1 MKSKFSTR
9 LIATTTVAAHVA
21 AMLSGV
27 AHADTPAGA
36 VAANA
41 NTQVYLAPNGVPV
54 VNIANPNSKG
64 ISHNQYTQYN
74 VDSRG
79 LVLNNGTVDQVSRQS
94 QLAGST
100 ISNLNLQSAASV
112 ILNEVVSSNR
122 STLAG
127 YTEVLGSKADVIVAN
142 PFGIT
147 CNGCGFI
154 NTDRA
159 TLTTGTPTF
168 GSAGELGFR
177 VNGGD
182 VLISGAGLNGADQNF
197 FNIITRTLK
206 VDGQVNARSLD
217 VLTGTNAWDYA
228 TGSATPIAGSGGAP
242 TYAVD
247 STALG
252 GIYANRIRI
261 ISSEAGVGV
270 RMLGDVAASGDD
282 FTLNAAGKIELLGR
296 VSAQRDAEVLYFGG
310 ASGGAGAIT
319 LGGAPVSAGR
329 NLSVE
334 GGAGGVTLSEGAL
347 NAGAALDI
355 SGASLADS
363 SQSSAARFGGTFTSL
378 DVAGSANIAGS
389 VWGAGGALSVDA
401 GSLKLTGANTR
412 FYSFSNPGA
421 ATSALALRAHSGD
434 LDLGVANITTPAQLF
449 LNADQG
455 SVLIGAGANPVQAT
469 QITVRAG
476 VAVSNA
482 GSVLAAN
489 GLSIDRS
496 GGTTVTLSNTG
507 RLQGGAVTLGSTP
520 GAVDLQNGASGTVLA
535 DTLAV
540 QAGQLHNSG
549 FIQSAHGASITA
561 NSLSN
566 DTATAKFLTSTQ
578 AGSASVINVS
588 GAFDN
593 VGTMN
598 GTSALQISA
607 GTLNNAAGGTVSSQS
622 SLAVLTTAG
631 LVNNGTLEA
640 SSGLSLNASDIT
652 NGGHLMTAGALS
664 ADAQGFTNTGSVES
678 ADTLSLTTQSVTNGG
693 SLKTTGAL
701 NVGTQSF
708 NNSGSVESTGA
719 LGLTTQSLAN
729 TGSVKTAGALSLNTQ
744 GFTNSGSVESG
755 GTLGVAAQ
763 NLTNGGTLK
772 TAGILNLTAASLT
785 NNASIEA
792 GSTLNL
798 TAPDVTNNGSIT
810 TAGALTL
817 TASTLANTASIAA
830 GGPLNLVAP
839 SITNSGSIKTAA
851 ALSVTAS
858 TLTNTATLEAG
869 GPLDL
874 IAPSITNSGS
884 VKTAG
889 RLSISQGSAGSPDT
903 RQLTNAGT
911 GQLLANTLA
920 VNAGAISNS
929 GLIQATSGSVFN
941 AVSLNNATSGSKIIF
956 STATDKASTLSF
968 SGAVASFGVLHS
980 FGDLSIAAGSIQNSG
995 SAGLSSLGALSLAS
1009 STGDITNA
1017 GLIYGAGSLAVS
1029 SPLHAFIN
1037 PGNVVSGIP
1046 ASGAG
1051 NMTFNVDTFTNT
1063 GVITSEGDMLINA
1076 RVFQNDPATGAA
1088 GLPTIVWGPDTIRE
1102 PTTDSGC
1109 TQYQNVGLFDI
1120 CVQTTTYS
1128 VPVFHQIGDSGD
1140 FHCNDPVGHTG
1151 CAHSRVY
1158 EVFYTSEQQLVGG
1171 NLPTTMTQLIA
1182 NRNFTLNYTGSA
1194 RNVAS
1199 IISGDNVTIQGVGG
1213 GAGAFQNQD
1222 FHLEQ
1227 RRDRKVIWV
1236 RSTNGDSYRV
1246 PLDQAQYD
1254 VMTDVNADEPGG
1266 NVVWYIVPDQM
1277 NAPLTYLAGLNAAYV
1292 TDSDQY
1298 QVVPGTSTSA
1308 GIFARNLASY
1318 HGPALNVQAGMKST
1332 NVSRTTVL
1340 QSPDSGAGSGF
1351 GAGAGA
1357 GSGAGSGAGQGAGS
1371 GAGANI
1377 PTPASP
1383 TGLNLSLPT
1392 SPNGFF
1398 VPAKGSG
1405 AAFLIETN
1413 PLFTSGDA
1421 LGSNYLAGLL
1431 GYNVDTLEKRLG
1443 DANYEAKLIREQ
1455 LIAQTGSNILTGYAN
1470 EQAQIKGLMDNAS
1483 TELGNLGL
1491 TFGKPLTA
1499 EQAASLKQDLVWME
1513 ERVVS
1518 GQKVLVPVVYLAAA
1532 TRDEVSTGAVISAKN
1547 VSISGGALTNTGGT
1561 IKAGELLTVETT
1573 GNITNRSGTIS
1584 GNNVVLR
1591 STDGSVVNETIAT
1604 TTGNDTFRT
1613 TDIGDTA
1620 VISAKNGLTIDAAK
1634 DVTVKGAVVN
1644 AGGSASIA
1652 AGGNVVVDTIQD
1664 RTATSTASSSSGTI
1678 FSGGSSSTSTNTQE
1692 TKQIGSLV
1700 NAGSNL
1706 TIKSGGDTTIGGSQV
1721 NAGGNADVR
1730 AGGNLNLVDRQDEK
1744 TVTTRTESS
1753 GKFTSDGSSVG
1764 LESSAVTNT
1773 KSSSTSVGSSIS
1785 AGGNANLQ
1793 AGQTVTVKGSDVDA
1807 VGNLSVSGKDIK
1819 VLAGTNT
1826 TTDTTHEERSSTTL
1840 GGTANA
1846 DTVGAAVTYTTSTSD
1861 TSTTTNTARGSTL
1874 RSGGDL
1880 TRNATGT
1887 ITDVGTQID
1896 AGGNFAQKATTI
1908 DSRAAENTTTTT
1920 SSSQSKSYSVGTSID
1935 YGVGTA
1941 VSDGQNGSTAGAVSA
1956 SSGPTA
1962 GTNIKY
1968 HSEESSSNSA
1978 SSKAV
1983 VSTIKVGGKVSSE
1996 SSGSTT
2002 LEGTQITSGGDA
2014 NIAAR
2019 DLNIKAAKDTRTSSE
2034 SASHI
2039 DAGYRGSV
2047 DVTGTPS
2054 GTLSGGYG
2062 DSSKES
2068 AESKAV
2074 VGTIKSGGNVNVRTT
2089 GDTRLEGT
2097 QIQSKGDTNIDAGG
2111 NVTVDAARNTS
2122 SASASSFDATGSVTV
2137 GKGNAG
2143 VSGTLNTSDSSSKSS
2158 QAVTGSVAAGG
2169 NLNVRAGKDVKTEGT
2184 DLSAGKDAKVSA
2196 GGTVDMK
2203 DAVSTSESQSESM
2216 SASVSLSGSKGSG
2229 SGKGGKGGSRRT
2241 EPGKGDPG
2249 NVLGGGGFSS
2259 SSDASSTTTS
2269 KVSTVKAGGAVA
2281 VEEKGKPK
2289 APVAEKPGAA
2299 PPADAAK

>member
-1 MKSKFSTR
+1 MKRKLSTR
-9 LIATTTVAAHVA
+9 LIAATTVAAHVA

-27 AHADTPAGA
+27 ARADTPAGA
-36 VAANA
+36 VAATA
-41 NTQVYLAPNGVPV
+41 STQVYLAPNGVPV
-54 VNIANPNSKG
+54 VNIANPNARG

-79 LVLNNGTVDQVSRQS
+79 IVLNNGTVEQVSRQS
-94 QLAGST
+94 QLAGNV
-100 ISNLNLQSAASV
+100 ISNVNLQSAASV
-112 ILNEVVSSNR
+112 ILNEVVSPNR

-159 TLTTGTPTF
+159 TLTTGAPTF

-182 VLISGAGLNGADQNF
+182 VLISGAGLNAGDQNF
-197 FNIITRTLK
+197 FNIITRALK
-206 VDGQVNARSLD
+206 VNGQVNARSLD

-228 TGSATPIAGSGGAP
+228 TGSATPIAGSGSAP
-242 TYAVD
+242 TFAMD

-261 ISSEAGVGV
+261 VSTEAGVGV
-270 RMLGDVAASGDD
+270 RALGDMAASSDD

-296 VSAQRDAEVLYFGG
+296 VSAQRDVEVAYSGN
-310 ASGGAGAIT
+310 ASGGVGAIT
-319 LGGAPVSAGR
+319 VGGLPVSAAR
-329 NLSVE
+329 NLTLA
-334 GGAGGVTLSEGAL
+334 GGAGGIALSDGAL
-347 NAGAALDI
+347 NAGSALSL
-355 SGASLADS
+355 SGASLSDS
-363 SQSSAARFGGTFTSL
+363 SQSSVARFGGTVTSV
-378 DVAGSANIAGS
+378 DVAGAANIAGS

-401 GSLKLTGANTR
+401 GSVSLTGANTR
-412 FYSFSNPGA
+412 LYSFSNSSA
-421 ATSALALRAHSGD
+421 ATSSLALRAHSGD
-434 LDLGVANITTPAQLF
+434 LDLGDANITTPAQL
-449 LNADQG
+449 LLASDRG

-469 QITVRAG
+469 DITVRAG

-482 GSVLAAN
+482 GSILAAN

-496 GGTTVTLSNTG
+496 GDASIALSNTG
-507 RLQGGAVTLGSTP
+507 LLQGGAVTVGATP
-520 GAVDLQNGASGTVLA
+520 GAVDLQNGASGTILA
-535 DTLAV
+535 ESLAV
-540 QAGQLHNSG
+540 QAGELRNSG
-549 FIQSAHGASITA
+549 LIQSAHGASIA
-561 NSLSN
+561 AGSFSN
-566 DTATAKFLTSTQ
+566 DTATARFLSSTQ
-578 AGSASVINVS
+578 AGSASVITVS

-593 VGTMN
+593 AGTVS

-607 GTLNNAAGGTVSSQS
+607 SNLNNAAGGTVSSQS
-622 SLAVLTTAG
+622 SLAVLTSADV
-631 LVNNGTLEA
+631 VNDGMLDA
-640 SSGLSLNASDIT
+640 SKGLSLNASSVT
-652 NGGHLMTAGALS
+652 NRGQLRTAGALS
-664 ADAQGFTNTGSVES
+664 LDAQDFTNAGSVES
-678 ADTLSLTTQSVTNGG
+678 ADTL
-693 SLKTTGAL
+693 
-701 NVGTQSF
+701 
-708 NNSGSVESTGA
+708 
-719 LGLTTQSLAN
+719 GLTTGSL
-729 TGSVKTAGALSLNTQ
+729 
-744 GFTNSGSVESG
+744 
-755 GTLGVAAQ
+755 
-763 NLTNGGTLK
+763 
-772 TAGILNLTAASLT
+772 
-785 NNASIEA
+785 
-792 GSTLNL
+792 
-798 TAPDVTNNGSIT
+798 
-810 TAGALTL
+810 
-817 TASTLANTASIAA
+817 
-830 GGPLNLVAP
+830 
-839 SITNSGSIKTAA
+839 
-851 ALSVTAS
+851 
-858 TLTNTATLEAG
+858 
-869 GPLDL
+869 
-874 IAPSITNSGS
+874 TNSGS

-889 RLSISQGSAGSPDT
+889 TLNASTQSLVNSGSVESAGALSLTTQSLGNTGSVKSGSTLTLNASNLTNTASIEAGGSLELVAPTITNSGTIKTAGRLAISQGAAGSPDT
-903 RQLTNAGT
+903 RQLTNADT
-911 GQLLANTLA
+911 GKLLANTLSID
-920 VNAGAISNS
+920 AGVISNS
-929 GLIQATSGSVFN
+929 GLIQAASGSTFN
-941 AVSLNNATSGSKIIF
+941 AVSLNNATDSAKIIF
-956 STATDKASTLSF
+956 STATDKAGTVTLA
-968 SGAVASFGVLHS
+968 GALANFGVLHS
-980 FGDLSIAAGSIQNSG
+980 FGDLSITAGSIQNSG

-1017 GLIYGAGSLAVS
+1017 GLVYGAGSLAVS
-1029 SPLHAFIN
+1029 TPLHAFIN
-1037 PGNVVSGIP
+1037 PGNVISGVA
-1046 ASGAG
+1046 ASGVG
-1051 NMTFNVDTFTNT
+1051 NMAFNVDTFTNT

-1076 RVFQNDPATGAA
+1076 RVFQNDPATGTA

-1102 PTTDSGC
+1102 PTTDTGC
-1109 TQYQNVGLFDI
+1109 TQYQNVGFFDI
-1120 CVQTTTYS
+1120 CVQTATYT

-1140 FHCNDPVGHTG
+1140 FHCDDPVGHTG

-1171 NLPTTMTQLIA
+1171 HMPTTTTQLIA
-1182 NRNFTLNYTGSA
+1182 NGDFTLNYTGSA

-1199 IISGDNVTIQGVGG
+1199 IISGDNVTIQGAP
-1213 GAGAFQNQD
+1213 GAGAFSNQD
-1222 FHLEQ
+1222 FHLER

-1236 RSTNGDSYRV
+1236 RSTDGDSYRV
-1246 PLDQAQYD
+1246 PLDKAQYD

-1277 NAPLTYLAGLNAAYV
+1277 NKPLTYLAGLDMAYV

-1298 QVVPGTSTSA
+1298 EVIPGTTSSA

-1332 NVSRTTVL
+1332 MVNRPTVS
-1340 QSPDSGAGSGF
+1340 QSPESGAGAGF

-1357 GSGAGSGAGQGAGS
+1357 GF
-1371 GAGANI
+1371 GAGANSL
-1377 PTPASP
+1377 TPASR
-1383 TGLNLSLPT
+1383 TGLDLSLPT
-1392 SPNGFF
+1392 NPNGFF
-1398 VPAKGSG
+1398 VPTKGSG

-1413 PLFTSGDA
+1413 PLFTSGEA

-1455 LIAQTGSNILTGYAN
+1455 LIAQTGSNILAGYAN
-1470 EQAQIKGLMDNAS
+1470 EQAQIKGLMDNAA
-1483 TELGNLGL
+1483 TELGDLGL
-1491 TFGKPLTA
+1491 TIGKPLTA

-1547 VSISGGALTNTGGT
+1547 VSLGGGAVTNTGGT
-1561 IKAGELLTVETT
+1561 IKAGEQLAVETT
-1573 GNITNRSGTIS
+1573 GDITNRSGTIS
-1584 GNNVVLR
+1584 GGNVVLR
-1591 STDGSVVNETIAT
+1591 STDGSVVNETIAN
-1604 TTGNDTFRT
+1604 TTGNDTFRS

-1620 VISAKNGLTIDAAK
+1620 AINAKNGLTIDAAK
-1634 DVTVKGAVVN
+1634 DVTVKGAVVD
-1644 AGGSASIA
+1644 AGGSASIG
-1652 AGGNVVVDTIQD
+1652 AGGNVVIDTIQN

-1678 FSGGSSSTSTNTQE
+1678 FTGGSSSTSTNTQE
-1692 TKQIGSLV
+1692 TKQIGSQV

-1706 TIKSGGDTTIGGSQV
+1706 AIKSGGDTRIGGSQL

-1744 TVTTRTESS
+1744 TVTTRTEST
-1753 GKFTSDGSSVG
+1753 GNFTSDGSSVG
-1764 LESSAVTNT
+1764 LESSSVTNT
-1773 KSSSTSVGSSIS
+1773 KSSSTSVGSSIRS
-1785 AGGNANLQ
+1785 GGNGNLQ
-1793 AGQTVTVKGSDVDA
+1793 AGETVTVKGSDVDA
-1807 VGNLSVSGKDIK
+1807 GGNLSVSGKDIQ

-1846 DTVGAAVTYTTSTSD
+1846 DTVGAAVTYKTSTSD

-1880 TRNATGT
+1880 TRNASGT

-1896 AGGNFAQKATTI
+1896 AGGDFAQKATTI

-1920 SSSQSKSYSVGTSID
+1920 SSSQSQSYSVGVSID
-1935 YGVGTA
+1935 YGAGTA
-1941 VSDGQNGSTAGAVSA
+1941 VSDAKNGSTAGAVSA

-1968 HSEESSSNSA
+1968 HSEESSANSA

-1983 VSTIKVGGKVSSE
+1983 VSTIKAGGKVTSE

-2019 DLNIKAAKDTRTSSE
+2019 DLNIKAAKDTTTSSE

-2062 DSSKES
+2062 DSSKQS

-2074 VGTIKSGGNVNVRTT
+2074 VGTIKSGGNVNVTTT
-2089 GDTRLEGT
+2089 GNARLEGT

-2111 NVTVDAARNTS
+2111 SVAIDAARNTS
-2122 SASASSFDATGSVTV
+2122 SASASSFDVAGSVTV
-2137 GKGNAG
+2137 GKGNGG
-2143 VSGTLNTSDSSSKSS
+2143 VSGSLSTSDGSSNSS
-2158 QAVTGSVAAGG
+2158 TAVTGSVAAGG
-2169 NLNVRAGKDVKTEGT
+2169 NLNVRAGKDVTTEGT
-2184 DLSAGKDAKVSA
+2184 DLSAGKDATVSA
-2196 GGTVDMK
+2196 GGTVDLK
-2203 DAVSTSESQSESM
+2203 DAVSTSESRSEST
-2216 SASVSLSGSKGSG
+2216 SASVSVSGSKGSG
-2229 SGKGGKGGSRRT
+2229 SGKGGRGGTRRT

-2249 NVLGGGGFSS
+2249 NVLSGGGFSS
-2259 SSDASSTTTS
+2259 SSEASSTTTS
-2269 KVSTVKAGGAVA
+2269 KGSTVKAGGTVT
-2281 VEEKGKPK
+2281 VEEKSKPATGK
-2289 APVAEKPGAA
+2289 
-2299 PPADAAK
+2299 